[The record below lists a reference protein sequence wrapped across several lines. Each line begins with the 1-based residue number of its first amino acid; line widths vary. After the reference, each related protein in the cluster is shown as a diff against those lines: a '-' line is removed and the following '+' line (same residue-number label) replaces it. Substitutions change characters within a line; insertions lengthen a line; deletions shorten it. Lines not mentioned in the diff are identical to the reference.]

1 MKVFLTIAAAFL
13 AKEASAEAHYGLPH
27 LVPSYG
33 VYGPVVRPQVVPYGH
48 GGIFG
53 RRSHPV
59 LRPVLPFHPIGKREA
74 EPETDSAFTY
84 TVMAHHPKDQ
94 EMTNNR
100 YTLLSRMDSHRRMQ
114 QRQRQQ
120 QLMDESNMQQM
131 DRHMQYRIMDQDQMM
146 QQQQQQRMGL
156 NQQQQ
161 IVNNMLDNRRDD
173 PQQRRMLQYSMD
185 NNQMMM
191 HRDNVHDMSDMRVM
205 GMQQQQGL
213 QTNLNRLD
221 MNNQRMRMNNR
232 QQMQQYRLDN
242 DLNQMQRMENNL
254 HSLDNNM
261 MRMMTK
267 REAEG
272 EADGEA
278 GYGYQTYSETPFHK
292 SFAGAYYTND
302 ISPIHP
308 VPAVPAVHPVPA
320 VPAVHPV
327 PAVPAVFNRGY
338 SMYSA
343 PGVFVGHP
351 HPAMGHPIMPFY

>member
-27 LVPSYG
+27 LLPSYG
-33 VYGPVVRPQVVPYGH
+33 YGYYGYGPVVRPYG
-48 GGIFG
+48 GVFG
-53 RRSHPV
+53 RRSHPA
-59 LRPVLPFHPIGKREA
+59 VLPLRPIGKREA

-120 QLMDESNMQQM
+120 QQLMDESNMQQM

-146 QQQQQQRMGL
+146 QQQRMGL

-173 PQQRRMLQYSMD
+173 LQQRRRLQYSMD

-205 GMQQQQGL
+205 GMQQQ

-242 DLNQMQRMENNL
+242 DLNQMQRMDMRLENNL
-254 HSLDNNM
+254 DNLENNM
-261 MRMMTK
+261 MRMRMMTK

-292 SFAGAYYTND
+292 SFAGAYYTPD

-351 HPAMGHPIMPFY
+351 HPAMGHPIFF

>member
-27 LVPSYG
+27 LVPHPYG
-33 VYGPVVRPQVVPYGH
+33 YGYYGYGPVVRPQV
-48 GGIFG
+48 GGFFG
-53 RRSHPV
+53 RRSHPA
-59 LRPVLPFHPIGKREA
+59 LPFRPIGKREA

-120 QLMDESNMQQM
+120 QQLMDESNMQQM

-161 IVNNMLDNRRDD
+161 LVNNMLDNRRDD
-173 PQQRRMLQYSMD
+173 LDQRRMLQYSMD

-191 HRDNVHDMSDMRVM
+191 HRDNVHDMRVM

-221 MNNQRMRMNNR
+221 MNNQVMRMNNR

-242 DLNQMQRMENNL
+242 DLNQMQRMDMRLENNL
-254 HSLDNNM
+254 DNLENNM

-292 SFAGAYYTND
+292 SFAGAYYTPD
-302 ISPIHP
+302 ISPI
-308 VPAVPAVHPVPA
+308 HPVPA

-351 HPAMGHPIMPFY
+351 HPAMGHPIMPFF

>member
-1 MKVFLTIAAAFL
+1 
-13 AKEASAEAHYGLPH
+13 
-27 LVPSYG
+27 
-33 VYGPVVRPQVVPYGH
+33 
-48 GGIFG
+48 
-53 RRSHPV
+53 
-59 LRPVLPFHPIGKREA
+59 
-74 EPETDSAFTY
+74 
-84 TVMAHHPKDQ
+84 
-94 EMTNNR
+94 
-100 YTLLSRMDSHRRMQ
+100 
-114 QRQRQQ
+114 
-120 QLMDESNMQQM
+120 
-131 DRHMQYRIMDQDQMM
+131 MM
-146 QQQQQQRMGL
+146 QQLQQQRMGL

-161 IVNNMLDNRRDD
+161 QIVNNKLDNRRDD
-173 PQQRRMLQYSMD
+173 LDQRRMLQYSMD

-213 QTNLNRLD
+213 QTNLNRLN
-221 MNNQRMRMNNR
+221 MNNQVMRMNNR

-242 DLNQMQRMENNL
+242 DLNQMQRMDMR
-254 HSLDNNM
+254 LDNNM

-292 SFAGAYYTND
+292 SFAGAFYTPD

-343 PGVFVGHP
+343 PGVFMGP
-351 HPAMGHPIMPFY
+351 PPPAMGHPIFF

>member
-27 LVPSYG
+27 LVPSYRYG
-33 VYGPVVRPQVVPYGH
+33 YSGYGPVVPQVH
-48 GGIFG
+48 GGFFG

-120 QLMDESNMQQM
+120 QQLMDESNMQQM

-173 PQQRRMLQYSMD
+173 LDQRRMLQYSMD

-191 HRDNVHDMSDMRVM
+191 HRDNVHDMRVM
-205 GMQQQQGL
+205 GMQQQQQGL

-221 MNNQRMRMNNR
+221 MNNQVMRMNNR

-242 DLNQMQRMENNL
+242 DLNQMQRMDMR
-254 HSLDNNM
+254 LDNNM

-292 SFAGAYYTND
+292 TFAGAYYTPD

-308 VPAVPAVHPVPA
+308 IPA

-351 HPAMGHPIMPFY
+351 HPAMGHPIMPFF

>member
-1 MKVFLTIAAAFL
+1 
-13 AKEASAEAHYGLPH
+13 
-27 LVPSYG
+27 
-33 VYGPVVRPQVVPYGH
+33 
-48 GGIFG
+48 
-53 RRSHPV
+53 
-59 LRPVLPFHPIGKREA
+59 
-74 EPETDSAFTY
+74 
-84 TVMAHHPKDQ
+84 MAHHPKDQ

-120 QLMDESNMQQM
+120 Q
-131 DRHMQYRIMDQDQMM
+131 
-146 QQQQQQRMGL
+146 QRMGL

-161 IVNNMLDNRRDD
+161 LVNNMLDNRRDD
-173 PQQRRMLQYSMD
+173 LDQRRMLQYSMD

-205 GMQQQQGL
+205 GMQQQQGF

-221 MNNQRMRMNNR
+221 MNNQVVRMNNR

-242 DLNQMQRMENNL
+242 DLNQMQRMDMR
-254 HSLDNNM
+254 LDNNM

-292 SFAGAYYTND
+292 SFAGAYYTPD

-308 VPAVPAVHPVPA
+308 VPV

-343 PGVFVGHP
+343 PGVFVGP
-351 HPAMGHPIMPFY
+351 PPPAMGHPIMPFF

>member
-120 QLMDESNMQQM
+120 QQLMDESNMQQM

-146 QQQQQQRMGL
+146 QQQQRMGL

-173 PQQRRMLQYSMD
+173 LDQRRMLQYSMD

-191 HRDNVHDMSDMRVM
+191 HRDNVHDMRVM

-221 MNNQRMRMNNR
+221 MNNQVMRMNNR

-242 DLNQMQRMENNL
+242 DLNQMQRMDMR
-254 HSLDNNM
+254 LDNNM

-292 SFAGAYYTND
+292 TFAGAYYTPD

-308 VPAVPAVHPVPA
+308 IPA

-351 HPAMGHPIMPFY
+351 HPAMGHPIMPFF

>member
-1 MKVFLTIAAAFL
+1 
-13 AKEASAEAHYGLPH
+13 
-27 LVPSYG
+27 
-33 VYGPVVRPQVVPYGH
+33 
-48 GGIFG
+48 
-53 RRSHPV
+53 
-59 LRPVLPFHPIGKREA
+59 
-74 EPETDSAFTY
+74 
-84 TVMAHHPKDQ
+84 
-94 EMTNNR
+94 
-100 YTLLSRMDSHRRMQ
+100 
-114 QRQRQQ
+114 
-120 QLMDESNMQQM
+120 MQQM

-146 QQQQQQRMGL
+146 QQQQRMGL
-156 NQQQQ
+156 NQKQQL
-161 IVNNMLDNRRDD
+161 VNNMLDNRRDD
-173 PQQRRMLQYSMD
+173 LDQRRMLQYSMD

-191 HRDNVHDMSDMRVM
+191 HRDNVHDMRVM

-221 MNNQRMRMNNR
+221 MNNQVMRMNNR

-242 DLNQMQRMENNL
+242 DLNQMQRMNNLDNLENNL
-254 HSLDNNM
+254 M
-261 MRMMTK
+261 RMRMMTK

-292 SFAGAYYTND
+292 TFAGAYYTND

-308 VPAVPAVHPVPA
+308 VPAVPAVY
-320 VPAVHPV
+320 
-327 PAVPAVFNRGY
+327 NRGY

>member
-27 LVPSYG
+27 LLPSYG
-33 VYGPVVRPQVVPYGH
+33 YGYYGYGPVVRPYGGVF
-48 GGIFG
+48 GGV
-53 RRSHPV
+53 RRSHPA
-59 LRPVLPFHPIGKREA
+59 VLPLRPIGKREA

-146 QQQQQQRMGL
+146 QQQQQRMGL

-173 PQQRRMLQYSMD
+173 LDQRRMLQYSMD

-191 HRDNVHDMSDMRVM
+191 HRDNVHDMRVM
-205 GMQQQQGL
+205 GMQQQQQGL

-221 MNNQRMRMNNR
+221 MNNQVMRMNNR

-242 DLNQMQRMENNL
+242 DLNQMQRMDMR
-254 HSLDNNM
+254 LDNNM

-292 SFAGAYYTND
+292 TFAGAYYTPD

-308 VPAVPAVHPVPA
+308 IPA

-351 HPAMGHPIMPFY
+351 HPAMGHPIMPFF

>member
-27 LVPSYG
+27 LLPSYG
-33 VYGPVVRPQVVPYGH
+33 YGYYGYGPVVRPYG
-48 GGIFG
+48 GFFG
-53 RRSHPV
+53 RRSHPA
-59 LRPVLPFHPIGKREA
+59 VLPLRPIGKREA

-120 QLMDESNMQQM
+120 QQLMDESNM

-146 QQQQQQRMGL
+146 QQQRMGL

-161 IVNNMLDNRRDD
+161 IVNMLDNRRDD
-173 PQQRRMLQYSMD
+173 LQQRRRLQYSMD

-191 HRDNVHDMSDMRVM
+191 HRDNVPDMSDMRVM
-205 GMQQQQGL
+205 GMQQQQ
-213 QTNLNRLD
+213 TNLNRLD
-221 MNNQRMRMNNR
+221 MNNQVMGMNNR

-242 DLNQMQRMENNL
+242 DLNQMQRMDMRLENNL
-254 HSLDNNM
+254 DNLENNM
-261 MRMMTK
+261 MRMRMMTK

-292 SFAGAYYTND
+292 SFAGAYYTPD

-351 HPAMGHPIMPFY
+351 HPAMGHPIFF

>member
-1 MKVFLTIAAAFL
+1 
-13 AKEASAEAHYGLPH
+13 
-27 LVPSYG
+27 
-33 VYGPVVRPQVVPYGH
+33 
-48 GGIFG
+48 
-53 RRSHPV
+53 
-59 LRPVLPFHPIGKREA
+59 
-74 EPETDSAFTY
+74 
-84 TVMAHHPKDQ
+84 
-94 EMTNNR
+94 
-100 YTLLSRMDSHRRMQ
+100 
-114 QRQRQQ
+114 
-120 QLMDESNMQQM
+120 M
-131 DRHMQYRIMDQDQMM
+131 DRHMQYRIMDQMM

-156 NQQQQ
+156 NQRQQ

-173 PQQRRMLQYSMD
+173 LDQRRMLQYSMD

-191 HRDNVHDMSDMRVM
+191 HRDNVHDMRVL

-221 MNNQRMRMNNR
+221 MNNQVMRMNNR

-242 DLNQMQRMENNL
+242 DLNQMQRMDMR
-254 HSLDNNM
+254 LDNNM

-292 SFAGAYYTND
+292 TFAGAYYTPD

-308 VPAVPAVHPVPA
+308 IPA

-351 HPAMGHPIMPFY
+351 HPAMGHPIMPFI

>member
-1 MKVFLTIAAAFL
+1 
-13 AKEASAEAHYGLPH
+13 
-27 LVPSYG
+27 
-33 VYGPVVRPQVVPYGH
+33 
-48 GGIFG
+48 
-53 RRSHPV
+53 
-59 LRPVLPFHPIGKREA
+59 
-74 EPETDSAFTY
+74 
-84 TVMAHHPKDQ
+84 
-94 EMTNNR
+94 
-100 YTLLSRMDSHRRMQ
+100 
-114 QRQRQQ
+114 
-120 QLMDESNMQQM
+120 
-131 DRHMQYRIMDQDQMM
+131 MM
-146 QQQQQQRMGL
+146 QQLQQQRMGL

-161 IVNNMLDNRRDD
+161 QIVNNKLDNRRDD
-173 PQQRRMLQYSMD
+173 LDQRRMLQYSMD

-205 GMQQQQGL
+205 GMQRQQGL
-213 QTNLNRLD
+213 QTNLNRLN
-221 MNNQRMRMNNR
+221 MNNQVMRMNNR

-242 DLNQMQRMENNL
+242 DLNQMQRMDMR
-254 HSLDNNM
+254 LDNNM

-292 SFAGAYYTND
+292 TFAGAYYTPD

-308 VPAVPAVHPVPA
+308 I
-320 VPAVHPV
+320 

-351 HPAMGHPIMPFY
+351 HPAMGH

>member
-33 VYGPVVRPQVVPYGH
+33 VYGPVLRPQVYGH
-48 GGIFG
+48 GGFFG

-114 QRQRQQ
+114 QRQQQ
-120 QLMDESNMQQM
+120 RQLMDESNMQQM

-146 QQQQQQRMGL
+146 QQQQQRMGL

-173 PQQRRMLQYSMD
+173 LDQRRMLQYSMD

-191 HRDNVHDMSDMRVM
+191 HRDNVHDMRVM
-205 GMQQQQGL
+205 GMQQQQQGL

-221 MNNQRMRMNNR
+221 MNNQVMRMNNR

-242 DLNQMQRMENNL
+242 DLNQMQRMDMRLENNL
-254 HSLDNNM
+254 DNLENNM
-261 MRMMTK
+261 MRMRMMTK

-308 VPAVPAVHPVPA
+308 IPA

-351 HPAMGHPIMPFY
+351 HPAMGHPIMPFF

>member
-1 MKVFLTIAAAFL
+1 
-13 AKEASAEAHYGLPH
+13 
-27 LVPSYG
+27 
-33 VYGPVVRPQVVPYGH
+33 
-48 GGIFG
+48 
-53 RRSHPV
+53 
-59 LRPVLPFHPIGKREA
+59 
-74 EPETDSAFTY
+74 
-84 TVMAHHPKDQ
+84 
-94 EMTNNR
+94 
-100 YTLLSRMDSHRRMQ
+100 
-114 QRQRQQ
+114 
-120 QLMDESNMQQM
+120 M

-161 IVNNMLDNRRDD
+161 IINNMLDNRRDD
-173 PQQRRMLQYSMD
+173 LDQRRMLQYSMD

-205 GMQQQQGL
+205 GMQQQQQGL

-221 MNNQRMRMNNR
+221 MNNQVMRMNNR

-242 DLNQMQRMENNL
+242 DLNQMQRMDMR
-254 HSLDNNM
+254 LDNNM

-292 SFAGAYYTND
+292 SFAGAYYTPD
-302 ISPIHP
+302 ISPI
-308 VPAVPAVHPVPA
+308 HPVPA

-351 HPAMGHPIMPFY
+351 HPAMGHPIMPFF